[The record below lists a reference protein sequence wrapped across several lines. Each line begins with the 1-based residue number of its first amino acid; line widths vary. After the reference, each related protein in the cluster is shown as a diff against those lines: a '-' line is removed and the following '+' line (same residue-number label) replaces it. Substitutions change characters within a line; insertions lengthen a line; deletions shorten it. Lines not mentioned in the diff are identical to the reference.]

1 MAGVSRLTS
10 LNLYGCSGPTGAFGI
25 WGNKPARNLTGRCL
39 GTLAP
44 LTGLS
49 QLRSLKLGGNGCQL
63 EGQFLVLYGHNKR
76 RFSFA
81 LRFCTGTLDPIS
93 GLVQLKEL
101 NLYMCQF
108 LTGTFGCGGTTK
120 LSRDWWKQVNFNRSR
135 I

>member
-25 WGNKPARNLTGRCL
+25 WENKPARNLTGRCL

-63 EGQFLVLYGHNKR
+63 EGQFLVLYGRN
-76 RFSFA
+76 FA
-81 LRFCTGTLDPIS
+81 LT
-93 GLVQLKEL
+93 GLVETGDLQPLQNLNQLTYL
-101 NLYMCQF
+101 NLNWRAKLIGKSVSGFVGAQLCSHA
-108 LTGTFGCGGTTK
+108 TGG
-120 LSRDWWKQVNFNRSR
+120 NR
-135 I
+135 